1 MDDNIG
7 CMEWLSAP
15 LEMLAKKDLVVSEY
29 PQSSLLPDRLSY
41 SIADPARKSV
51 SSPGMSPVE
60 NSLISS
66 AQLK

>member
-1 MDDNIG
+1 MDDNTG
-7 CMEWLSAP
+7 CMEWLLAP

-41 SIADPARKSV
+41 LIADPSRKPVRSR
-51 SSPGMSPVE
+51 GM